1 MPQTDAEKAMMATI
15 KAMRKAGTIKY
26 QKILDGE
33 IKVKDKPKDFVKFRD
48 NNALDKM
55 SDISRLEKDLQRQ
68 QDQDELLFTTTNTMT
83 GLGHNERL
91 DPSLHE
97 ILEQNKARELLKA
110 LHTDKNGRIAITDIG
125 LREKILHHPSNVEVR
140 TIGSNKVA
148 LVAKSS
154 GHDNFRIL
162 GNYAPTSGE
171 LMTNHFKTLHGDK
184 YTKKGELPMNPY
196 VSKGYENEPMEI
208 PETIEEQAEEYN
220 AKIAEERKSKQ
231 RIWKKKSREKQIN
244 NS

>member
-1 MPQTDAEKAMMATI
+1 LPQTDAEKAMMATI
-15 KAMRKAGTIKY
+15 NAMRKAGTIKY

-33 IKVKDKPKDFVKFRD
+33 IKVKDKPKQLVKFRD
-48 NNALDKM
+48 NKVIDKM
-55 SDISRLEKDLQRQ
+55 IEISRLEKDLQRQ
-68 QDQDELLFTTTNTMT
+68 QDQDELLFTTTNTLT

-91 DPSLHE
+91 HPLLKE
-97 ILEQNKARELLKA
+97 TLEQNNARELLKA

-171 LMTNHFKTLHGDK
+171 LMTDHFKTLHGDK

-196 VSKGYENEPMEI
+196 VSKGYENEPIEF
-208 PETIEEQAEEYN
+208 PETIEDD
-220 AKIAEERKSKQ
+220 IEERKKLKKIKENYQSKL
-231 RIWKKKSREKQIN
+231 RMRKSRKQIN